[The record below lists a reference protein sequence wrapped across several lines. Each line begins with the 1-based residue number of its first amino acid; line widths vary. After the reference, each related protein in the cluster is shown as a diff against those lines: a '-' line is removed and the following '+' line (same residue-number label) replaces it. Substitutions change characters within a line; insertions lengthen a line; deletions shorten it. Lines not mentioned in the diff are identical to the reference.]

1 MFEEFKQKYPNDA
14 TTSLPPLQL
23 SKAIIA
29 KRHMR
34 NQSSSKQFT
43 DQYLTRPTP
52 HVLKSGAAANADVL
66 RIQLTK
72 AQDIITMLDGKVQ
85 EGIEWVQQN
94 CPVTNIKAQMYCQK
108 WGLEKLTNLFNKIAY
123 RQMIAVLEKWREY
136 VDYMDNQDKAEN
148 YMKWKGSRRLIKMIE
163 DRDHMFKA
171 GGWDKWVHVVQAERR
186 KEQQAAAI
194 HIERVAR
201 GFMGRRRVLNIC
213 TGRAAI
219 EIQRVARG
227 CLGRIKYKKIWWKWK
242 RNWAASVIQLRYR
255 GYQGRQLGKIIARQM
270 KEEKSACI
278 LQRAWRGFEGRR
290 LTRIIALKRKEIESA
305 IFIQNCWRTRVSRR
319 LVSAMRLT
327 IAEEESALYLQTW
340 WRSVLGYRDG
350 QARLIAH
357 RNQIKRQKSAISI
370 QNCWRCYL
378 AKQKVEHKRLVQ
390 ACLRVQNAWR
400 CKQGRQ
406 SAHLLRAARNQIAR
420 EEKEAQELADKL
432 AKEMNAK
439 RLMKEQ
445 EEQAKAATAIQGRFR
460 YVQKI

>member
-1 MFEEFKQKYPNDA
+1 MHI
-14 TTSLPPLQL
+14 SVVGVV
-23 SKAIIA
+23 II
-29 KRHMR
+29 KMKIFL
-34 NQSSSKQFT
+34 NVT
-43 DQYLTRPTP
+43 LNVW
-52 HVLKSGAAANADVL
+52 HVL
-66 RIQLTK
+66 
-72 AQDIITMLDGKVQ
+72 
-85 EGIEWVQQN
+85 
-94 CPVTNIKAQMYCQK
+94 Y
-108 WGLEKLTNLFNKIAY
+108 KIHY
-123 RQMIAVLEKWREY
+123 LK
-136 VDYMDNQDKAEN
+136 D
-148 YMKWKGSRRLIKMIE
+148 
-163 DRDHMFKA
+163 
-171 GGWDKWVHVVQAERR
+171 
-186 KEQQAAAI
+186 
-194 HIERVAR
+194 IER
-201 GFMGRRRVLNIC
+201 C
-213 TGRAAI
+213 TSFTEHGEVTYLLCMILSLAEKRYLA
-219 EIQRVARG
+219 EQ
-227 CLGRIKYKKIWWKWK
+227 LKK
-242 RNWAASVIQLRYR
+242 LD
-255 GYQGRQLGKIIARQM
+255 
-270 KEEKSACI
+270 
-278 LQRAWRGFEGRR
+278 
-290 LTRIIALKRKEIESA
+290 KEI
-305 IFIQNCWRTRVSRR
+305 
-319 LVSAMRLT
+319 AMRLT